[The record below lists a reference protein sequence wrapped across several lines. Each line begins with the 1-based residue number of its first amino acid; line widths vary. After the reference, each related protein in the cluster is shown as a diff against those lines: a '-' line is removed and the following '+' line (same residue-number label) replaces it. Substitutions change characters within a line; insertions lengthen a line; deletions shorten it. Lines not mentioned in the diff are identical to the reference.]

1 MAENEKMFQV
11 KIITPDR
18 VFYTGEAEMIEFTT
32 SSGQIGVYKNHIP
45 LTTVLSPGAVIIHE
59 ADGEKTAAVH
69 AGFAE
74 ILPEQVTLLAE
85 IAEWAAEIDTAR
97 AEAAKKRAEERLQAK
112 TEDIDVARAEFA
124 LRKALTRID
133 VKDMK

>member
-1 MAENEKMFQV
+1 MADNEKMFQV

-18 VFYTGEAEMIEFTT
+18 IFYTGEAEMIEFTT
-32 SSGQIGVYKNHIP
+32 SSGQIGVYKKHIP
-45 LTTVLSPGAVIIHE
+45 LTTVLAPGAVIIHE
-59 ADGEKTAAVH
+59 AEGEKVAAVH

-85 IAEWAAEIDTAR
+85 IAEWAEEIDVSR

-112 TEDIDVARAEFA
+112 AADLDLARAEFA

>member
-1 MAENEKMFQV
+1 MADNNKMFQV

-18 VFYTGEAEMIEFTT
+18 IFYTGEVEMIEFMT
-32 SSGQIGVYKNHIP
+32 SSGQVGVYKNHIP
-45 LTTVLSPGAVIIHE
+45 LTTVLAPGAVMLHE
-59 ADGEKTAAVH
+59 AEGEKVAAVH

-74 ILPEQVTLLAE
+74 ILPDKVTLLAE
-85 IAEWAAEIDTAR
+85 IAEWPEEIDTSR
-97 AEAAKKRAEERLQAK
+97 AEAAKKRAEERIQAK
-112 TEDIDVARAEFA
+112 TDDVDLVRAEFA

>member
-32 SSGQIGVYKNHIP
+32 SSGQIGVYKKHIP

-59 ADGEKTAAVH
+59 ADGEKVAAVH

-74 ILPEQVTLLAE
+74 VLPEQVTLLAE
-85 IAEWAAEIDTAR
+85 IAEWADEIDVAR
-97 AEAAKKRAEERLQAK
+97 AEAAKQRAEERLQAK
-112 TEDIDVARAEFA
+112 AADVDLARAEFA
-124 LRKALTRID
+124 LRKALTRIN

>member
-1 MAENEKMFQV
+1 MADNEKMFQV

-18 VFYTGEAEMIEFTT
+18 VFYTGEAEMVEFNI
-32 SSGQIGVYKNHIP
+32 SSGQIGVYKKHIP
-45 LTTVLSPGAVIIHE
+45 LTTVLEPGAVIIHE
-59 ADGEKTAAVH
+59 ADGEKIAAVH

-74 ILPEQVTLLAE
+74 VLPEQVTLLAE
-85 IAEWAAEIDTAR
+85 IAEWSEEIDMKR
-97 AEAAKKRAEERLQAK
+97 AEAAKERALERLQAK
-112 TEDIDVARAEFA
+112 TADIDIARAEFA

>member
-1 MAENEKMFQV
+1 MADNEKMFQV

-18 VFYTGEAEMIEFTT
+18 IFYTGEAEMIEFMTT
-32 SSGQIGVYKNHIP
+32 SGQIGVYRKHIP

-59 ADGEKTAAVH
+59 ASGEKVAAVH

-74 ILPEQVTLLAE
+74 VLPDQVTLLAE
-85 IAEWAAEIDTAR
+85 IAEWPEEIDQSR
-97 AEAAKKRAEERLQAK
+97 AEAARQRAEERLQARNA
-112 TEDIDVARAEFA
+112 DVDLVRAEYA
-124 LRKALTRID
+124 LRKALTRIG

>member
-1 MAENEKMFQV
+1 MADNERMFRV

-18 VFYTGEAEMIEFTT
+18 VFYTGEAEMVEFTT

-45 LTTVLSPGAVIIHE
+45 LTTVLAPGAVILHE
-59 ADGEKTAAVH
+59 EGGEKVAAVH
-69 AGFAE
+69 SGFAE

-85 IAEWAAEIDTAR
+85 IAEWAEEIDVSR
-97 AEAAKKRAEERLQAK
+97 AEAAKKRAEERLLAK
-112 TEDIDVARAEFA
+112 TETVDIARAEFA
-124 LRKALTRID
+124 LRRALTRIN

>member
-1 MAENEKMFQV
+1 MADNEKMFQV

-18 VFYTGEAEMIEFTT
+18 IFYTGEAEMIEFTT
-32 SSGQIGVYKNHIP
+32 SSGQIGVYKKHIP
-45 LTTVLSPGAVIIHE
+45 LTTVLAPGAVIIHE
-59 ADGEKTAAVH
+59 AEGEKIAAVH

-85 IAEWAAEIDTAR
+85 IAEWAEEIDVSR
-97 AEAAKKRAEERLQAK
+97 AEAARQRAEERLQAK
-112 TEDIDVARAEFA
+112 AADLDLARAEFA
-124 LRKALTRID
+124 LRKALTRIN

>member
-1 MAENEKMFQV
+1 MADNEKMFQV

-18 VFYTGEAEMIEFTT
+18 IFYTGEAEMIEFTT
-32 SSGQIGVYKNHIP
+32 SSGQIGVYKKHIP
-45 LTTVLSPGAVIIHE
+45 LTTVLAPGAVIIHE
-59 ADGEKTAAVH
+59 AEGEKVAAVH

-74 ILPEQVTLLAE
+74 VLPEQVTLLAE
-85 IAEWAAEIDTAR
+85 IAEWAEEIDVSR

-112 TEDIDVARAEFA
+112 AADLDLARAEFA

>member
-1 MAENEKMFQV
+1 MADNEKLFQV

-32 SSGQIGVYKNHIP
+32 SSGQIGVYKKHIP
-45 LTTVLSPGAVIIHE
+45 LTTVLAPGAVIIHE
-59 ADGEKTAAVH
+59 AEGEKIAAVH

-85 IAEWAAEIDTAR
+85 IAEWADEIDLKR
-97 AEAAKKRAEERLQAK
+97 AEAAKARAEERLQAK
-112 TEDIDVARAEFA
+112 AADVDLARAEFA

>member
-1 MAENEKMFQV
+1 MADKEKMFQV

-18 VFYTGEAEMIEFTT
+18 VFYTGEAEMIEFNT

-59 ADGEKTAAVH
+59 EAGEKVAAVH

-74 ILPEQVTLLAE
+74 VLSEQVTLLAE
-85 IAEWAAEIDTAR
+85 IAEWSAEIDLER
-97 AEAAKKRAEERLQAK
+97 AEAARKRAEERLQAK
-112 TEDIDVARAEFA
+112 TADIDIARAEFA

>member
-1 MAENEKMFQV
+1 MADNEKMFQV

-18 VFYTGEAEMIEFTT
+18 IFYTGEAEMIEFTT
-32 SSGQIGVYKNHIP
+32 SSGQIGVYKKHIP
-45 LTTVLSPGAVIIHE
+45 LTTVLAPGAVIIHE
-59 ADGEKTAAVH
+59 ADGEKVAAVH

-74 ILPEQVTLLAE
+74 VLPEQVTLLAE
-85 IAEWAAEIDTAR
+85 IAEWAEEIDVSR
-97 AEAAKKRAEERLQAK
+97 AEAAKARAEERLQAK
-112 TEDIDVARAEFA
+112 AADLDLARAEFA

>member
-1 MAENEKMFQV
+1 MADNEKMFQV

-18 VFYTGEAEMIEFTT
+18 IFYTGEAEMIEFTT
-32 SSGQIGVYKNHIP
+32 SSGQIGVYKKHIP
-45 LTTVLSPGAVIIHE
+45 LTTVLAPGAVIIHE
-59 ADGEKTAAVH
+59 AEGEKIAAVH

-85 IAEWAAEIDTAR
+85 IAEWAEEIDVSR
-97 AEAAKKRAEERLQAK
+97 AEAARQRAEERLQAK
-112 TEDIDVARAEFA
+112 AADMDLARAEFA
-124 LRKALTRID
+124 LRKALTRIN

>member
-1 MAENEKMFQV
+1 MADNEKMFQV

-18 VFYTGEAEMIEFTT
+18 IFYTGEAEMIEFMTT
-32 SSGQIGVYKNHIP
+32 SGQIGVYKKHIP
-45 LTTVLSPGAVIIHE
+45 LTTVLAPGAVMIHE
-59 ADGEKTAAVH
+59 EGGEKVAAVH

-85 IAEWAAEIDTAR
+85 IAEWPEEIDRDR
-97 AEAAKKRAEERLQAK
+97 AEAAKKRAEERISAQTA
-112 TEDIDVARAEFA
+112 DIDLARAEFA

-133 VKDMK
+133 VKDM

>member
-11 KIITPDR
+11 RIITPDR
-18 VFYTGEAEMIEFTT
+18 VFYTGEAEMIEFAT
-32 SSGQIGVYKNHIP
+32 SSGQIGVYKKHIP
-45 LTTVLSPGAVIIHE
+45 LTTVLAPGAVIIHE
-59 ADGEKTAAVH
+59 ADGEKIAAVH

-74 ILPEQVTLLAE
+74 VLPEQVTLLAE
-85 IAEWAAEIDTAR
+85 IAEWAAEIDVAR

-112 TEDIDVARAEFA
+112 TADIDLARAEFA

-133 VKDMK
+133 VKEMK